1 MLQQKE
7 TAMSLEIHDAEWVR
21 DSENDV
27 VVNISY
33 HFTPGLAAQTSG
45 PPEACWPAEP
55 AEVDIIRV
63 WDDTCSDIEL
73 TDEELHSAQIHILEN
88 HQEDDR
94 DWDRIREDRW
104 EKSRLSV
111 EYSD

>member
-1 MLQQKE
+1 
-7 TAMSLEIHDAEWVR
+7 MSMEIHDMEWVR

-45 PPEACWPAEP
+45 LPEKCWPAEP

-73 TDEELHSAQIHILEN
+73 TDEELAAACVYILEN
-88 HQEDDR
+88 HVDDDW

-104 EKSRLSV
+104 ERNRLGV
-111 EYSD
+111 EYND